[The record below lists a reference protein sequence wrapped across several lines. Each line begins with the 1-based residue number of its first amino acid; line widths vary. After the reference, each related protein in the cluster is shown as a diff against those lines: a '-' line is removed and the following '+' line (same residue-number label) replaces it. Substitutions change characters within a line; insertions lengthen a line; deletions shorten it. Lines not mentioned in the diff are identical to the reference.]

1 MRDLPDGGT
10 RAKARGR
17 DEEIVGLE
25 RGVDRLS
32 GRMEPAARGARAAAA
47 APGLGARD
55 FFGPV
60 EALENRIDSAEAG
73 LHGPRSAEGRLA
85 QLVRAPASHAGGRR
99 FESVSV
105 HHFNNQEVSDF
116 KIASL
121 SIQS

>member
-1 MRDLPDGGT
+1 MRDLPDGGA

-17 DEEIVGLE
+17 DEEIVGLG
-25 RGVDRLS
+25 RGADRLPR
-32 GRMEPAARGARAAAA
+32 RMEPADRGARAVAA
-47 APGLGARD
+47 APGLRARV

-73 LHGPRSAEGRLA
+73 LHGPRSVEGRLA

-105 HHFNNQEVSDF
+105 HHFDNH
-116 KIASL
+116 
-121 SIQS
+121 

>member
-1 MRDLPDGGT
+1 MRDLPDGGA

-25 RGVDRLS
+25 RGADRLP
-32 GRMEPAARGARAAAA
+32 GRMEPADRGARAA

-55 FFGPV
+55 FFWPV

-73 LHGPRSAEGRLA
+73 LHGPLSVEGRLA

-105 HHFNNQEVSDF
+105 HHFYESNHRIKS
-116 KIASL
+116 
-121 SIQS
+121 